1 MADDYRVNLKDA
13 SKQYDY
19 GTPWASWMKGWR
31 ANYLRG
37 EVNLPYHFYFDNN
50 LLPITPS
57 SWNYEG
63 KNQNETLHMFNGNE
77 VSWIKR
83 SGLATWQFDFTISN
97 PVSKAWDY
105 EFKDGLRDPDKMI
118 DYLKDVKDNK
128 KTIQFV
134 VTDGYL
140 KNIVNEKVTLEDW
153 SVEQDSENCND
164 YVFSVTLQE
173 YKEWHNLEAD
183 IDLNHHLI
191 LAKYAKGWRT

>member
-1 MADDYRVNLKDA
+1 MAYDYIVNLEK
-13 SKQYDY
+13 KIE
-19 GTPWASWMKGWR
+19 GTAKGK
-31 ANYLRG
+31 AGNFPRG
-37 EVNLPYHFYFDNN
+37 NVNDPYRFYFDGI

-63 KNQNETLHMFNGNE
+63 KNQNETVHMFNGTE

-83 SGLATWQFDFTISN
+83 NGLGVWKFDFTISN
-97 PVSKAWDY
+97 PTTAVRDY
-105 EFKDGLRDPDKMI
+105 EFKDGLRDPDEMMN
-118 DYLKDVKDNK
+118 YLKGVKRNK

-134 VTDGYL
+134 VTDGW
-140 KNIVNEKVTLEDW
+140 NQGIVNEKVTLEDW
-153 SVEQDSENCND
+153 SVDQDSENCND

-173 YKEWHNLEAD
+173 YQEWHNMEAD